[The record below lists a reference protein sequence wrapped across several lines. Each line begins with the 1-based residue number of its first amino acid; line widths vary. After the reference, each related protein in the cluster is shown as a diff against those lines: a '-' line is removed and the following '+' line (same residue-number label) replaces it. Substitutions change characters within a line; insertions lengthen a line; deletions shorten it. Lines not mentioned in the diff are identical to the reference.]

1 MTEEP
6 SITDYVVLTGAII
19 ASLVL
24 ALLASGLLK
33 QSEIGAVFQ
42 GAAEASGSGPAR
54 AHLLAFVEKLER
66 AGSEAELVGLLLVGW
81 LPKEIAD
88 AVNRNALH

>member
-1 MTEEP
+1 MAEP
-6 SITDYVVLTGAII
+6 SVTEYVALTSGII

-24 ALLASGLLK
+24 ALLAAGLLK
-33 QSEIGAVFQ
+33 RSEIGAIFQ
-42 GAAEASGSGPAR
+42 GAAEASEIGPAR
-54 AHLLAFVEKLER
+54 NHLLAFVEKLER
-66 AGSEAELVGLLLVGW
+66 AGSEAELVCLLLAGW

>member
-1 MTEEP
+1 MAEP
-6 SITDYVVLTGAII
+6 SVTDYVALTSGII

-24 ALLASGLLK
+24 ALLAAGLLK
-33 QSEIGAVFQ
+33 RSEIGAIFQ
-42 GAAEASGSGPAR
+42 GAAEASEIDPAR
-54 AHLLAFVEKLER
+54 HHLLAFVEKLER
-66 AGSEAELVGLLLVGW
+66 ASSEAEMVCLLLAGW